1 MFRQG
6 KGGNT
11 WVGWL
16 EFTSV
21 MIKDCN
27 LAIHDQEE
35 KEKSWKVD
43 AMYGKES
50 SVGKKIIHNTNLKDG
65 RVWSILLDY
74 QQRFMEIL

>member
-1 MFRQG
+1 
-6 KGGNT
+6 
-11 WVGWL
+11 
-16 EFTSV
+16 

-65 RVWSILLDY
+65 RV
-74 QQRFMEIL
+74 